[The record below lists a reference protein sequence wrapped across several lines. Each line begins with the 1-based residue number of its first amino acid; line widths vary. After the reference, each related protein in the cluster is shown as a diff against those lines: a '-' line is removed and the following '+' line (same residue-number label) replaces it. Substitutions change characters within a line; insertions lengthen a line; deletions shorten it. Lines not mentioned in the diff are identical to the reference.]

1 MKYYISILLLFIV
14 SSCCGTN
21 DVVKKK
27 PEESQEISQ
36 IVTPESPEVPE
47 LTEAPTINSPVE
59 PSTEIEVE
67 EAIITQQSEDIIV
80 DVEMTEVFDHSE
92 FNNLLQNHVTS
103 QGNVNYK
110 GFNTDR
116 TSLRSYITS
125 LEDNTPIDTWTKEDK
140 LAYWINAYNA
150 LTIDLILRNPSVKS
164 IKDIKDPWDQRLWKF
179 GSKWYNL
186 NQIEHEILRKMNEPR
201 IHFAIVCA
209 SVSCPKLQNT
219 AFTASG
225 LEKQLANATK
235 EFLSDSSKNNLSKN
249 RIILSKIFKWFGKDF
264 KQNQSLIDFLNN
276 YSDIEI
282 LENASKS
289 YMDYDWNL
297 ND

>member
-1 MKYYISILLLFIV
+1 MKYYISILLLFVIF
-14 SSCCGTN
+14 SCCGTN
-21 DVVKKK
+21 GVVKKK
-27 PEESQEISQ
+27 SEESQEISQ

-47 LTEAPTINSPVE
+47 LGEVPDVKVPEE
-59 PSTEIEVE
+59 PEIDVEVE
-67 EAIITQQSEDIIV
+67 EAIITQQSEDIV
-80 DVEMTEVFDHSE
+80 VEVEMTDVFDHSE

-116 TSLRSYITS
+116 TTLRSYIKS
-125 LEDNTPIDTWTKEDK
+125 LGENTPNSSWTKEDK

-164 IKDIKDPWDQRLWKF
+164 IKDIKDPWGQRLWKF
-179 GSKWYNL
+179 GSKWFNL

-225 LEKQLANATK
+225 LEKQLTNATK